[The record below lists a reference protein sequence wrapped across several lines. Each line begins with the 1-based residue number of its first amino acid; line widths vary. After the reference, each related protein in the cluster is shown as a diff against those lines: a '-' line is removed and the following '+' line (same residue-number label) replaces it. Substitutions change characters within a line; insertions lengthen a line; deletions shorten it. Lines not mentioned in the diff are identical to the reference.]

1 LCSSKEDRDEQE
13 QHEFVEKILS
23 SAGLCNETT
32 SNIFVRWHSLDSPLG
47 PNVLDQFLERKV
59 EDAKCRERR
68 SNQRLLIDSVN
79 SALLDIGQCRLW
91 GAYPCTGP
99 IVNAQRVVSGDELV
113 ADATW
118 KLVRGWLSDE
128 ETCMV
133 NGLDNNVGVAA
144 DWVVGRE
151 IEGRGWSETLRLEV
165 DEISKEI
172 CGEVLGE
179 LVEEAFSEFAAGGH

>member
-1 LCSSKEDRDEQE
+1 
-13 QHEFVEKILS
+13 
-23 SAGLCNETT
+23 
-32 SNIFVRWHSLDSPLG
+32 
-47 PNVLDQFLERKV
+47 
-59 EDAKCRERR
+59 
-68 SNQRLLIDSVN
+68 
-79 SALLDIGQCRLW
+79 
-91 GAYPCTGP
+91 
-99 IVNAQRVVSGDELV
+99 
-113 ADATW
+113 
-118 KLVRGWLSDE
+118 LVRGWLSDE